1 MRKQNKSIYSSK
13 SYNMLLKWAC
23 IGSLNN
29 TFTFAIIFGELG
41 FIILTFVLNFVVHY
55 PHLSSLVIIGLEL
68 AYCFVCML
76 VNHICDQYIDRMLNE
91 TDPDLVQCTTLNDLI
106 DVMHAK
112 THLSYKFLSEHL
124 DIKVKN

>member
-1 MRKQNKSIYSSK
+1 
-13 SYNMLLKWAC
+13 MLLRWNC

-41 FIILTFVLNFVVHY
+41 FIILTFVLNFVVHD
-55 PHLSSLVIIGLEL
+55 PHLSSFVIIGLEL

-76 VNHICDQYIDRMLNE
+76 VNYICDQYIDSMLNK

-112 THLSYKFLSEHL
+112 THLSYRFLNNHL
-124 DIKVKN
+124 DVEVKN